1 MSQELSGCTALLWL
15 FGQATVQEF
24 TEVLT
29 AGGNKTILAFSIVIF
44 AKIMQQMCENIFQTL
59 VNSVTWW
66 LIPLIFTLLYFE
78 KRKRYPNCLFNE

>member
-1 MSQELSGCTALLWL
+1 MVQELSGCAALLRL

-29 AGGNKTILAFSIVIF
+29 ASGNKTILTFSILIF
-44 AKIMQQMCENIFQTL
+44 AKIMQQLCENILQAL
-59 VNSVTWW
+59 ANSVTWW

-78 KRKRYPNCLFNE
+78 RKRYPKCLFNE